1 MLKIRKRK
9 GSRKLRWG
17 VAGLGAFSE
26 HSVIPNLLLIR
37 KIKLESV
44 FSHSPQRAKAI
55 ASKYFIPGNYSDYK
69 EFLNSN
75 IDVVYIGSRNSDHY
89 EQVIL
94 AAKAGKHILCDKP
107 LSVTA
112 EEAEEMVRVCRENN
126 VQLAVNFVYR
136 FHPLTIKLKEIL
148 DSGLIGTIINIQG
161 QFATNFLPGDNFRY
175 DKKTGGGGALRDLAP
190 HVLDLFRFLGGE
202 IKEIA
207 GCVDNLV
214 YKTEVD
220 DFAAGMVRFEKGHY
234 GYFNV
239 AFCVPRAF
247 NRLEITGSKGS
258 ISIDN
263 LISGKFPYSAKMII
277 VLEGEIKKAF
287 GKRGNKLNKL
297 IKSVNSSFLKNQ
309 VPTVTGQDG
318 LVVMKLMEEL
328 EEKCLL
334 NRK

>member
-1 MLKIRKRK
+1 MLKIRKRTNN
-9 GSRKLRWG
+9 RKLRWG
-17 VAGLGAFSE
+17 VAGLGSFSE
-26 HSVIPNLLLIR
+26 QSVIPNLLLIR

-55 ASKYFIPGNYSDYK
+55 ASKFFIPANYSDYG
-69 EFLNSN
+69 EFLKSN
-75 IDVVYIGSRNSDHY
+75 IDAVYIGSRNSDHY

-126 VQLAVNFVYR
+126 VQFAVNFVYR

-148 DSGLIGTIINIQG
+148 DSGLIGSLINIQG

-175 DKKTGGGGALRDLAP
+175 DKKLGGGAMLDLAP

-202 IKEIA
+202 IMEIN
-207 GCVDNLV
+207 GCVENLV
-214 YKTEVD
+214 YKVGVD
-220 DFAAGMVRFEKGHY
+220 DFAAGIVKFEKGHY

-247 NRLEITGSKGS
+247 NRLEITGTRGS
-258 ISIDN
+258 VSIDN
-263 LISGKFPYSAKMII
+263 LIAGKFPHSAKMTII
-277 VLEGEIKKAF
+277 LEGETKKAF
-287 GKRGNKLNKL
+287 RKRGNKLHRL
-297 IKSVNSSFLKNQ
+297 IKSVNTSFIKNQ
-309 VPTVTGQDG
+309 TPLVTGNDG
-318 LVVMKLMEEL
+318 LVVMRLMEEL
-328 EEKCLL
+328 ERKCLSG
-334 NRK
+334 RK